1 MHATHTRA
9 GIFTLLL
16 DTGKLGGTLLVDRA
30 LRLALNVRVA
40 LQSGQAGTTGS
51 LVPFVAN
58 CIGSTG
64 GRTAWIYDLW
74 SGSCC

>member
-1 MHATHTRA
+1 MGATGSRTGIHA
-9 GIFTLLL
+9 LVP
-16 DTGKLGGTLLVDRA
+16 DTGQVGGTLLVDRA
-30 LRLALNVRVA
+30 LRLALYVRVA
-40 LQSGQAGTTGS
+40 LQAGQAGTTGS